1 MLPLLPV
8 SPILLPWR
16 GHQIAHYCDGSG
28 EPLLL
33 LHSINAAAS
42 AYEMYEPFVRL
53 RSDFETHA
61 LDLLGY
67 GNSDRPAR
75 RYNAEDYI
83 SNLGTVLTHIG
94 KPTTLVAS
102 SLGAAYA
109 VAAADRWPELVRR
122 LVLICPVGISQLAD
136 PPGAFGEAF
145 YRVLR
150 GPVGKPFFALLTT
163 RIGTRFFLW
172 QQGYARLSSVTDEV
186 VDNYYRTSHQPGA
199 PYAPYCFLSGL
210 LNCQIGEA
218 FRRLTQPILLVWGR
232 KAMTT
237 PVSKAG
243 EFQARNSR
251 ARLAV
256 MEGVSMLVQA
266 EAPDEFTRLVRGF
279 VAEG

>member
-1 MLPLLPV
+1 
-8 SPILLPWR
+8 
-16 GHQIAHYCDGSG
+16 
-28 EPLLL
+28 
-33 LHSINAAAS
+33 
-42 AYEMYEPFVRL
+42 
-53 RSDFETHA
+53 
-61 LDLLGY
+61 
-67 GNSDRPAR
+67 
-75 RYNAEDYI
+75 
-83 SNLGTVLTHIG
+83 
-94 KPTTLVAS
+94 
-102 SLGAAYA
+102 
-109 VAAADRWPELVRR
+109 
-122 LVLICPVGISQLAD
+122 
-136 PPGAFGEAF
+136 
-145 YRVLR
+145 
-150 GPVGKPFFALLTT
+150 
-163 RIGTRFFLW
+163 
-172 QQGYARLSSVTDEV
+172 V